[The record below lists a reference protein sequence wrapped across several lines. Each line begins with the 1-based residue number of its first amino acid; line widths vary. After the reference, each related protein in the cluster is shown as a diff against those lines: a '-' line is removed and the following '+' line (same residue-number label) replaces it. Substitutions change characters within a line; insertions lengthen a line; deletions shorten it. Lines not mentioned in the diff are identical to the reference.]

1 MTPVKVLV
9 QAEDMFSRLGA
20 VSFLAA
26 SRELEIIGEERLSD
40 ARVVVLVAD
49 SVGGPDLERLRR
61 IRAERSPAEPSHS
74 VIVTDDFGP
83 AFTITAAEYGVMS
96 VLPRASLT
104 PERLVTAV
112 LGAANG
118 VAYFS
123 GRLQRALLE
132 QLDDLRRGVLEP
144 NGFSFTG
151 LTSREVDVLQLIA
164 EGRLTDEIG
173 AELAYSEATVKNVLG
188 GLCERLGLRN
198 RTQAVAYAIKAGV
211 L

>member
-1 MTPVKVLV
+1 MAPVKVLI
-9 QAEDMFSRLGA
+9 QAEDTFSRLGA
-20 VSFLAA
+20 VKFLAS
-26 SRELEIIGEERLSD
+26 SRDLEIIDEEQLPD

-49 SVGGPDLERLRR
+49 SVSGPDLELLRR
-61 IRAERSPAEPSHS
+61 IRAERSPAHSSHS

-83 AFTITAAEYGVMS
+83 AFAMTAAEYGVMS
-96 VLPRASLT
+96 VLPRATLS
-104 PERLVTAV
+104 PERLVAAV

-151 LTSREVDVLQLIA
+151 LSQREVDVLQLIA
-164 EGRLTDEIG
+164 DGRLTDEIG

-198 RTQAVAYAIKAGV
+198 RTQAVAYAIKTGV